1 MQLHM
6 LKVGLTLWALA
17 TANPS
22 LANEPPLPQ
31 CFSTAQ
37 TREQIVLH
45 KLAEPFA
52 SMQTAAR
59 NVQGE
64 PIGARLCRVDE
75 NFVYEVSLLRRDGH
89 LIKIFIDA
97 ATGKPHAKGEDRES
111 R

>member
-1 MQLHM
+1 MQFLM
-6 LKVGLTLWALA
+6 PKVAVTFCGLAA
-17 TANPS
+17 ANLS
-22 LANEPPLPQ
+22 LANEPAAPQ

-37 TREQIVLH
+37 TREQIILH

-59 NVQGE
+59 NAQGE

-75 NFVYEVSLLRRDGH
+75 AFVYEVSLLRRDGR

-97 ATGKPHAKGEDRES
+97 ATGKPHARGEDR
-111 R
+111 